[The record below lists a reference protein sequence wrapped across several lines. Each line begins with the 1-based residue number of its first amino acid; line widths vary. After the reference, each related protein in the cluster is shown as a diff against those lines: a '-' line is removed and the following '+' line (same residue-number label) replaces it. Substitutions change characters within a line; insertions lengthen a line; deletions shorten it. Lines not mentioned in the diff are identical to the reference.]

1 MRSITCAKVQ
11 ILAAIDLVL
20 SSATT
25 TAMGLQRILIKTH
38 HMTSRKKIG
47 IITRATKRLDCSV
60 LLKVGANP
68 GIMLCEGQEN
78 HASEWET
85 VVRVSSWICFQ
96 HAGQDE
102 LQDVLDPLVA
112 LVPKVI
118 EEIPRGKANT
128 NSQKLRYKDMR
139 LLKRESI
146 SEPHLAT
153 LGVKEGDVKEMEEVK
168 DFAKLLEKDPRLFHS
183 WRVGMGY
190 VKDDG
195 E

>member
-1 MRSITCAKVQ
+1 MA
-11 ILAAIDLVL
+11 
-20 SSATT
+20 
-25 TAMGLQRILIKTH
+25 LQRILIKTH
-38 HMTSRKKIG
+38 HMTSRKKVA

-85 VVRVSSWICFQ
+85 VVRVSSRIPLR
-96 HAGQDE
+96 QDE
-102 LQDVLDPLVA
+102 LQDLLDPLVSLVS
-112 LVPKVI
+112 LVPKVL
-118 EEIPRGKANT
+118 EESPREKANK
-128 NSQKLRYKDMR
+128 NAQKLRYKDMR

-146 SEPHLAT
+146 SKLHLAT
-153 LGVKEGDVKEMEEVK
+153 LGIKEGDVKEVEEVK
-168 DFAKLLEKDPRLFHS
+168 DFAKFLEKDSRLFHA

>member
-1 MRSITCAKVQ
+1 YAITCAKVQ
-11 ILAAIDLVL
+11 NLAAADLVL
-20 SSATT
+20 SSTT
-25 TAMGLQRILIKTH
+25 TTMALQRILIKTH

-68 GIMLCEGQEN
+68 GIMLCEGHEN
-78 HASEWET
+78 RASEWET
-85 VVRVSSWICFQ
+85 VVR
-96 HAGQDE
+96 
-102 LQDVLDPLVA
+102 
-112 LVPKVI
+112 
-118 EEIPRGKANT
+118 
-128 NSQKLRYKDMR
+128 KLRYKDMR

-146 SEPHLAT
+146 SELHLAT
-153 LGVKEGDVKEMEEVK
+153 LGVKEGDVEEMEEIK

>member
-1 MRSITCAKVQ
+1 
-11 ILAAIDLVL
+11 
-20 SSATT
+20 
-25 TAMGLQRILIKTH
+25 MGDSR
-38 HMTSRKKIG
+38 TSEFM
-47 IITRATKRLDCSV
+47 DF
-60 LLKVGANP
+60 
-68 GIMLCEGQEN
+68 
-78 HASEWET
+78 
-85 VVRVSSWICFQ
+85 FQ
-96 HAGQDE
+96 HVGQDE
-102 LQDVLDPLVA
+102 LQDVLNPLVA
-112 LVPKVI
+112 LVPR
-118 EEIPRGKANT
+118 EKANT

-153 LGVKEGDVKEMEEVK
+153 LGVKEGDVKEIEEVK

>member
-1 MRSITCAKVQ
+1 M
-11 ILAAIDLVL
+11 
-20 SSATT
+20 
-25 TAMGLQRILIKTH
+25 AMALRRILIKTH

-47 IITRATKRLDCSV
+47 IITRAAKRLDCSV

-96 HAGQDE
+96 HVGQDE
-102 LQDVLDPLVA
+102 LQDVLNRLVA
-112 LVPKVI
+112 LVPR
-118 EEIPRGKANT
+118 EKANI

-153 LGVKEGDVKEMEEVK
+153 LGVKEGDVKEIEEVK